1 LYSHKVTSI
10 AKGEIPGSALGY
22 LGKNGFRESW
32 KWFYWFSQVLRDVIG
47 PSLVAL
53 WPGTQWHKVVNA
65 ISSPQLLL
73 LMLFGPCVSCCRTK
87 VYGTSGQRI
96 VFLIEGGALEMNECV
111 MLGGCAR
118 MGGWVA

>member
-1 LYSHKVTSI
+1 
-10 AKGEIPGSALGY
+10 
-22 LGKNGFRESW
+22 
-32 KWFYWFSQVLRDVIG
+32 
-47 PSLVAL
+47 
-53 WPGTQWHKVVNA
+53 
-65 ISSPQLLL
+65 
-73 LMLFGPCVSCCRTK
+73 